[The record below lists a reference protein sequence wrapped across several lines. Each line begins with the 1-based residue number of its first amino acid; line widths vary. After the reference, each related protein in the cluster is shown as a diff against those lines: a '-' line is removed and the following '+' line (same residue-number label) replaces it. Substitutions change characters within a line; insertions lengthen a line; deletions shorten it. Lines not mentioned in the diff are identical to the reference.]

1 MTRANYIRILLLNA
15 SGLVLFFSWYLP
27 PNHGFWFAID
37 SRIFYF
43 FNAGLVNSRAFL
55 WLVAITNNRA
65 FDLCSLLCM
74 GLLMLS
80 YWWKGTCRERRQIF
94 IIGLTMLLA
103 AVVLNQLGQRIPVVR
118 PSPTLTFEHIH
129 RVRDLLPVSTKDAS
143 GDSFPGDHGM
153 MLLIFAGFM
162 LRYFGRRAFAMAL
175 VIVVVFSLPR
185 MMSGAHWFTDVAVG
199 SLSVV
204 LVGLPWCLMTS
215 LSDKII
221 GWFDRHLPGKYKQI
235 SNISS

>member
-1 MTRANYIRILLLNA
+1 MTRPNTLHILLLNA
-15 SGLVLFFSWYLP
+15 LGLVLFFSWYLP
-27 PNHGFWFAID
+27 PDHGFWFAID
-37 SRIFYF
+37 AGIFHY

-80 YWWKGTCRERRQIF
+80 YWQGATARERRHIF
-94 IIGLTMLLA
+94 IMGLTMLLT
-103 AVVLNQLGQRIPVVR
+103 AVVLNQLGQRIPVER
-118 PSPTLTFEHIH
+118 PSPTLTFEHVH
-129 RVRDLLPVSTKDAS
+129 RVRDLLPISTKDAS
-143 GDSFPGDHGM
+143 RDSFPGDHGM

-162 LRYFGRRAFAMAL
+162 LRYFGRRAFVTAL

-185 MMSGAHWFTDVAVG
+185 MMSGAHWFTDVFVG

-215 LSDKII
+215 LNDKII
-221 GWFDRHLPGKYKQI
+221 LWFDRHLPGKYKQA